1 VWYNNKIMAIRRWVP
16 SPTFDTISDCE
27 KSGWRL
33 IEDVE
38 GLDAYFSRFSEED
51 RDSRLGEIALR
62 GRESDVTVLFLPNG
76 IFMGAEQT
84 KEKAETGESLSRWMV
99 LPVAAVYNGNVT
111 PGS

>member
-1 VWYNNKIMAIRRWVP
+1 MALKRWIPNPVD
-16 SPTFDTISDCE
+16 DTVADCE
-27 KSGWRL
+27 KSGWRF

-38 GLDAYFSRFSEED
+38 GLGDYLSRFSEDE
-51 RDSRLGEIALR
+51 RNTRLGNIALR

-84 KEKAETGESLSRWMV
+84 KEVTELGEELSRWMV

-111 PGS
+111 PGSN